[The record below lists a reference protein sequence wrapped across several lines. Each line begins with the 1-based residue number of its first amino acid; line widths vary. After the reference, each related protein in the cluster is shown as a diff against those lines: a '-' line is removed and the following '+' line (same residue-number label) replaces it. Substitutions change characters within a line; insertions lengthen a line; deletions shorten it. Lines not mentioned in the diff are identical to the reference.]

1 LEAVAQRTLIDPKML
16 IKSLTVED
24 FCETA
29 EAYFAGVANPEP
41 LLAKPFHS
49 LDEAPNLLRN
59 LGVLLAGMNLGPSM
73 TVLDFAAGSCWL
85 SRFLAQM
92 RCETISCDVS
102 HSALELGKELFRKH
116 PPINRPIAEP
126 RFLCF
131 DGHGIELPDE
141 SVDRIVCF
149 DAFHH
154 VANPRE
160 VLGELFRVLRPGGVA
175 GFCEPGPQ
183 HSQTPEAQAEM
194 ANHNVLESDV
204 VLAEIG
210 RMAMSAGF
218 TNLRTKVM
226 TDLEINLKEHK
237 ELMEAG
243 GGSALQTKV
252 FSNAQA
258 LARNGGVFFLD
269 KGPLVFDSRRSEGL
283 AHELEVKQ
291 PELSLKAASP
301 VHLELKARNIGHARW
316 LAKTPSGIGQVRLG
330 AHLYSETGK
339 LCDYDFA
346 RSDLPRDID
355 PGESV
360 RLGLDFSFPEPGH
373 YRLVL
378 DFVAEHIVWF
388 EQRGSSPVVLAV
400 AVA

>member
-1 LEAVAQRTLIDPKML
+1 MTQKTLIDPKVL
-16 IKSLTVED
+16 IKSLTIEE

-29 EAYFAGVANPEP
+29 EAYFAGIANPEP
-41 LLAKPFHS
+41 LFAKPFHS

-59 LGVLLAGMNLGPSM
+59 LGILLAGMNLGPSM

-92 RCETISCDVS
+92 QCATISCDVS
-102 HSALELGKELFRKH
+102 HSALEIGKELFRKY
-116 PPINRPIAEP
+116 PPISAAIAEP
-126 RFLCF
+126 QLLPFG
-131 DGHGIELPDE
+131 GHRNDLPDE
-141 SVDRIVCF
+141 SVDRVVCF

-183 HSQTPEAQAEM
+183 HSKTPEAQAEM

-218 TNLRTKVM
+218 TNIRTKVM
-226 TDLEINLKEHK
+226 TDLEINLQEHG
-237 ELMEAG
+237 ELIEPNVGPRLEAAI
-243 GGSALQTKV
+243 S
-252 FSNAQA
+252 SNAQA

-283 AHELEVKQ
+283 AHKIRLKQ
-291 PELSLKAASP
+291 TRLSLKANSP
-301 VHLELKARNIGHARW
+301 AHLDLKVRNVGHARW

-330 AHLYSETGK
+330 AHLYSENGK
-339 LCDYDFA
+339 LRDYDFA
-346 RSDLPRDID
+346 RSDLPRNID
-355 PGESV
+355 PGESI
-360 RLGLDFSFPEPGH
+360 RLGIDFSFPGPGQ
-373 YRLVL
+373 YSLAL
-378 DFVAEHIVWF
+378 DLVAEHITWF
-388 EQRGSSPVVLAV
+388 EHRGSLPVVLPV
-400 AVA
+400 AVT